1 MDDRRH
7 APRPVE
13 GPVRAGRLALL
24 FVFVALAVLA
34 VAPVLLQRRLA
45 PLRQQAEAADEARTL
60 LTRVQFGLA
69 SQMSALRGALLAS
82 GTSQSTS
89 YAEAAAL
96 ELSAYPPLDSLTAQ
110 LSDSARAGL
119 VRLRSLSA
127 RWHASVDEEAV
138 LRRVPGAGGAVQ
150 GRGLRLYEDM
160 LLEARGL
167 DAAIASSATT
177 RRAAIRK
184 AEQREDA
191 LTAAMSLAALLAA
204 AVLGWIAQRMRS
216 LAHEAAAR
224 EAEAER
230 ALAQGRRLAAS
241 RERLMRGV
249 THDLKNP
256 LGAADGY
263 THLLEA
269 GVEGEPSPGQRKML
283 ESIRR
288 CHGAALDLIGEL
300 LDLSRAE
307 SGTLQLAR
315 GPADGVELARAAA
328 AEFAGT
334 AHAAGHTFDLRP
346 GDAPLPCVTDR
357 GRVLRILG
365 NLLSNAAKY
374 TPPPGRIVL
383 ETRAVEGVAG
393 EGGFIELRV
402 CDTGPGIPRE
412 EREAIFDEF
421 HRLHD
426 GEAAG
431 HGLGLATSRR
441 IARLLGGDITVDDAP
456 GGGSVFILR
465 LRAGSPPNEEE

>member
-1 MDDRRH
+1 
-7 APRPVE
+7 
-13 GPVRAGRLALL
+13 
-24 FVFVALAVLA
+24 
-34 VAPVLLQRRLA
+34 
-45 PLRQQAEAADEARTL
+45 
-60 LTRVQFGLA
+60 
-69 SQMSALRGALLAS
+69 
-82 GTSQSTS
+82 
-89 YAEAAAL
+89 
-96 ELSAYPPLDSLTAQ
+96 
-110 LSDSARAGL
+110 
-119 VRLRSLSA
+119 
-127 RWHASVDEEAV
+127 
-138 LRRVPGAGGAVQ
+138 
-150 GRGLRLYEDM
+150 
-160 LLEARGL
+160 
-167 DAAIASSATT
+167 
-177 RRAAIRK
+177 
-184 AEQREDA
+184 
-191 LTAAMSLAALLAA
+191 
-204 AVLGWIAQRMRS
+204 
-216 LAHEAAAR
+216 
-224 EAEAER
+224 
-230 ALAQGRRLAAS
+230 
-241 RERLMRGV
+241 
-249 THDLKNP
+249 
-256 LGAADGY
+256 
-263 THLLEA
+263 
-269 GVEGEPSPGQRKML
+269 
-283 ESIRR
+283 
-288 CHGAALDLIGEL
+288 
-300 LDLSRAE
+300 
-307 SGTLQLAR
+307 
-315 GPADGVELARAAA
+315 VELARAAA